1 MIKQILLLCGLILII
16 SLIGEC
22 QDNEGANKAEIKL
35 RLQLLKGE
43 K

>member
-16 SLIGEC
+16 SFIGEC
-22 QDNEGANKAEIKL
+22 QNNSGDNRADLKL